1 MLGYDAKQDMNR
13 HNPDVHY
20 RVYFCKPQG
29 QFNGVCVQN
38 FDYYDLDAKC
48 FVDYTSYDTQADA
61 DAAAL
66 RLRVAAWLV
75 MRSMLA
81 ATGWLK

>member
-1 MLGYDAKQDMNR
+1 MLGYDATQDMAR

-29 QFNGVCVQN
+29 QFNGVCLQN
-38 FDYYDLDAKC
+38 FDYYSLDDRC
-48 FVDYTSYDTQADA
+48 FVDYAEYVTQAEA

-66 RLRVAAWLV
+66 RLRVATWLV
-75 MRSMLA
+75 MRSLLA
-81 ATGWLK
+81 TTGWL